1 MGERQ
6 LRYYLMIISRTPFR
20 ISFFGGGT
28 DYPAWYLRE
37 GGAVLST
44 TIDKYLYM
52 ACRYLPPFFEMRHRI
67 VWSKVESVWKID
79 EIQHPAIREGLRF
92 LGFDDSLGLD
102 IHYHAD
108 LPARSGMASSSAFA
122 VGLIN
127 ALYALRGHRISK
139 REMALKAIELERDVL
154 KETVG
159 SQDQTAVANGG
170 LNRIEFHQTGE
181 IRVEPI
187 TIPPARISEL
197 ESQLMLFY
205 TGISRHASRVA
216 ADVVANIPQ
225 KEATLREMLQMV
237 GVAEG
242 ILTGTGSLDEFG
254 LLLHETWQ
262 LKRSLSQRITN
273 SNVNEIFERAR
284 KAGAIGGKLLG
295 AGESGFLLFFVPPEG
310 RNALKKALE
319 SLLHVPF
326 GFSRQGSTII
336 HYDPEDNTS

>member
-1 MGERQ
+1 
-6 LRYYLMIISRTPFR
+6 MIISRTPFR

-67 VWSKVESVWKID
+67 VWSKIENVWKIED
-79 EIQHPAIREGLRF
+79 IQHPAIREGLRF
-92 LGFDDSLGLD
+92 LGFDDSRGLD

-127 ALYALRGHRISK
+127 ALHALRGHRVSK
-139 REMALKAIELERDVL
+139 QEMALKAIELERDVL
-154 KETVG
+154 HETVG

-170 LNRIEFHQTGE
+170 LNRIDFLQTGE

-187 TIPPARISEL
+187 TIAGARISDF
-197 ESQLMLFY
+197 ESHLMLFY
-205 TGISRHASRVA
+205 TGISRHASQVA
-216 ADVVANIPQ
+216 ADVVANIPK

-237 GVAEG
+237 DTAEG
-242 ILTGTGSLDEFG
+242 ILTGTGSLDELG
-254 LLLHETWQ
+254 HLLHESWQ
-262 LKRSLSQRITN
+262 LKRSLSRRITN
-273 SNVNEIFERAR
+273 SNIDGIYESAR
-284 KAGAIGGKLLG
+284 KAGALGGKLLG
-295 AGESGFLLFFVPPEG
+295 AGESGFLLFFVPPDG
-310 RNALKKALE
+310 RAAIKMALE

-336 HYDPEDNTS
+336 HYDPEEYNAGTTR

>member
-1 MGERQ
+1 
-6 LRYYLMIISRTPFR
+6 MIISRTPFR

-44 TIDKYLYM
+44 SIDKYLYM

-67 VWSKVESVWKID
+67 VWSKIENVWKID
-79 EIQHPAIREGLRF
+79 DIQHPAIREGLRF
-92 LGFDDSLGLD
+92 LGFDDSQGLD

-127 ALYALRGHRISK
+127 ALYALRGQRISK
-139 REMALKAIELERDVL
+139 QEMALKAIELERDVL
-154 KETVG
+154 LETVG

-170 LNRIEFHQTGE
+170 LNRIDFLQTGE

-187 TIPPARISEL
+187 TISGARIADL

-205 TGISRHASRVA
+205 TGISRHASQVA
-216 ADVVANIPQ
+216 ADVVANIPK
-225 KEATLREMLQMV
+225 KEATLREMRQMV
-237 GVAEG
+237 DTAEG
-242 ILTGTGSLDEFG
+242 ILTGTGSLAEFG
-254 LLLHETWQ
+254 HLLHESWQ
-262 LKRSLSQRITN
+262 LKRSLSQRISN
-273 SNVNEIFERAR
+273 SNIDGIYDSAH
-284 KAGAIGGKLLG
+284 KAGALGGKLLG
-295 AGESGFLLFFVPPEG
+295 AGESGFLLFFVPPES
-310 RNALKKALE
+310 RNALIKALN

-336 HYDPEDNTS
+336 HYDPEENNGGEFR